1 MWKFISQKKEA
12 VLKKRLLQSFRHE
25 IEMNLENYHVMDQ
38 LSCPKPFFVKAWQV
52 LKDSPDIVLD
62 PAVLAYGKALEDFNC
77 AFEDFLKYQ
86 EWYSTDI
93 DHKTQANAR
102 MLNDKKDHVNDLL
115 RGLGPIIQL
124 ALNNFSQKVV
134 FR

>member
-1 MWKFISQKKEA
+1 MWKFFMKNKEA
-12 VLKKRLLQSFRHE
+12 VLKQRLLQSFRHE
-25 IEMNLENYHVMDQ
+25 IEMNLENYHVMNQ
-38 LSCPKPFFVKAWQV
+38 LNYPKAFFVKAWQA
-52 LKDSPDIVLD
+52 LKDSPDVVFD

-86 EWYSTDI
+86 KWYSSNI
-93 DHKTQANAR
+93 DHKTQLNAR
-102 MLNDKKDHVNDLL
+102 ILNDKKDIVNSLF
-115 RGLGPIIQL
+115 RGLEPLIRS